1 MFLYGMRSPRS
12 RPSSARPI
20 CDTRQLSLAGLGKG
34 RGAQDARLHQT
45 LPDALRGL
53 SPLSLGAVSRPA
65 QCVACRS
72 ALTRTI
78 GSASV
83 YLVDSVGEQTAVS
96 GKDRGRID
104 RRYVVS
110 GRRCYDRRAMQARE
124 WVRFDDKAASR
135 LAPQGVDGGLDLYVA
150 AHERSDWLDLE

>member
-1 MFLYGMRSPRS
+1 MFLCGMRSPRS

-20 CDTRQLSLAGLGKG
+20 CDTRQLSLAGLGSE

-45 LPDALRGL
+45 LPDALRDL

-78 GSASV
+78 GGARGGV
-83 YLVDSVGEQTAVS
+83 EARQAKVLTA
-96 GKDRGRID
+96 
-104 RRYVVS
+104 
-110 GRRCYDRRAMQARE
+110 
-124 WVRFDDKAASR
+124 DKAR
-135 LAPQGVDGGLDLYVA
+135 RFGRQF
-150 AHERSDWLDLE
+150 RM